1 MVAYTPRGL
10 RIPFDRQ
17 IVPPTTTPAQVVLA
31 LLAVAFATAGVV
43 AVLSATAAAEA
54 GTATPDAGTGDG
66 PLASPANGSDDGAA
80 NVTVDIGSAPSPI
93 VERQFLVVTAR
104 VENPGEN
111 AERERV
117 ALRIDGERV
126 DSETVRVRGGE
137 SREVT
142 LLWESAVGDAGT
154 YTATV
159 SAGND
164 TESKE
169 VRVFEPPTLSVAVGS
184 ATTPV
189 LEGER
194 LNVTATVRN
203 TGDLREERRVALRV
217 DGTTVDAT
225 SVRLAA
231 EEATSVTLSW
241 ETAAGDAGE
250 YTATVE
256 TEDDAAG
263 TNVTVARPATFDVGI
278 ESTTAPVGDGALDV
292 TATVENTGGVDGTD
306 SVELHVDGRTV
317 DSQSVTLGPGESRD
331 VTLTWAPGDGD
342 AGEYTAT
349 VATADAEAAAAVTV
363 EQPTDD
369 PPRFEVAVESTTGPV
384 TEGEAVEVTAL
395 VTNVGDE
402 TDTQPI
408 TLTADGSERDRRNL
422 TVGPGGTESLTLTW
436 ETVQGDAGEYTATV
450 ASPGDQAAVDLTVA
464 GTSEDDTA
472 TEAGD
477 GDADTTETETDD
489 DSGPLPEASVLFVL
503 VILAGLLASYHRVL
517 RRGTG

>member
-1 MVAYTPRGL
+1 MVAYTARSP

-17 IVPPTTTPAQVVLA
+17 IVPPTTISVQVVLA
-31 LLAVAFATAGVV
+31 LLTVAFATAGVV
-43 AVLSATAAAEA
+43 AVLSAPAAA
-54 GTATPDAGTGDG
+54 DTG
-66 PLASPANGSDDGAA
+66 SVTT
-80 NVTVDIGSAPSPI
+80 NVTVDIESAPSPI

-111 AERERV
+111 AVRERV

-142 LLWESAVGDAGT
+142 LLWESEDGDAGT

-164 TESKE
+164 TESRE
-169 VRVFEPPTLSVAVGS
+169 VRVFEPPTLSVVVGS
-184 ATTPV
+184 ANAPV

-225 SVRLAA
+225 SIRLAA
-231 EEATSVTLSW
+231 EEATPVTLSW
-241 ETAAGDAGE
+241 ETAAGGAGE

-256 TEDDAAG
+256 TDDDAAA
-263 TNVTVARPATFDVGI
+263 TDVTVARPATFDVGM
-278 ESTTAPVGDGALDV
+278 ESTTAPVVGGDILDV
-292 TATVENTGGVDGTD
+292 MATVENTGSVDGTD
-306 SVELHVDGRTV
+306 SVELRIDGRTV

-331 VTLTWAPGDGD
+331 VSLTWAPGDGD

-349 VATADAEAAAAVTV
+349 VATVDAKDATAVTV
-363 EQPTDD
+363 EQPTND
-369 PPRFEVAVESTTGPV
+369 PPRFEVAVESTNGPV

-395 VTNVGDE
+395 VTNAGDE

-408 TLTADGSERDRRNL
+408 TLTADGTEQDRRNL
-422 TVGPGGTESLTLTW
+422 TVSPGVTESLTLTW

-450 ASPGDQAAVDLTVA
+450 ASQADGAAVDLTVT
-464 GTSEDDTA
+464 GTDNGETA

-477 GDADTTETETDD
+477 TTGTETDD

-503 VILAGLLASYHRVL
+503 VILAGLLASYHRL
-517 RRGTG
+517 RRRTSG